1 MIVLEDYVVEFPI
14 TKEVVVKQEVDQAV
28 EVVVKKEE
36 LTTGMEAEGE
46 AADEVRE
53 GGKRD
58 GELER

>member
-46 AADEVRE
+46 EADEVRE